1 MGVTGCGKSTV
12 GSQLAHALGWQ
23 FFDADDY
30 HPQKNV
36 LKMKSGIPLTDEDR
50 KGWLMSLHQLVRTE
64 EKSGRHVVLACSA
77 LKAKYREILVGSSQ
91 KLVTPLFLFL
101 DISRE
106 AAKARLK
113 LREGHFM
120 PASLVDSQFDILET
134 PNNGHRLDA
143 ELPLP
148 QVVQEATE
156 IAKKQIIA
164 S

>member
-50 KGWLMSLHQLVRTE
+50 KGWLISLHQLVRTE
-64 EKSGRHVVLACSA
+64 EKSGGHVVLACSA

-91 KLVTPLFLFL
+91 KLATPLFLFL

-106 AAKARLK
+106 AAKARLE